1 MDNRIAELRKEKGMT
16 LKQLAKEFNIRD
28 NTLSQYETGKRSPQL
43 GLLQEMANFFNVS
56 IDYITR
62 YSDKRDYPIN
72 NDKEAIAL
80 LKRLKDEKHFNHLNL
95 SYKTAL
101 NLGFWS
107 VEHEELLEN
116 EYPDLIRTAY
126 FLVKDVISENK
137 ILNHYSEERIKRNN
151 LVDKIDDL
159 LLEEEEYYGASAFQ
173 VYEFMK
179 ETERIGR
186 KQTKELMNYIKSLP
200 TEEIEDE
207 DF

>member
-43 GLLQEMANFFNVS
+43 GLLQEMAKFFDVS
-56 IDYITR
+56 IEYIIR

-80 LKRLKDEKHFNHLNL
+80 LKRLKDEKHFSHMNL

-101 NLGFWS
+101 NIGIWS
-107 VEHEELLEN
+107 MEHEELLKN
-116 EYPDLIRTAY
+116 DYPDLINTAY

-137 ILNHYSEERIKRNN
+137 ILKHYSKERIKRNN
-151 LVDKIDDL
+151 LLDKIDDL
-159 LLEEEEYYGASAFQ
+159 LLEDEEYYGANVFQ

-179 ETERIGR
+179 ETERIGWE
-186 KQTKELMNYIKSLP
+186 QTKELMNYIKSLP

-207 DF
+207 EF